1 MVIRFKPSASAHEP
15 LDKSQEPNLQQNTSS
30 YIPAP
35 VPPTDPT
42 DPYAGAR
49 PPRQW
54 LFLPTEK
61 PIVTQVLLAILVLV
75 YLPMQ
80 LSPDLNDS
88 FINWGALEKLPII
101 NGEWWRLIT
110 ATFLHGG
117 LPHIAFNGLGLY
129 IIGKE
134 VEAFFGRTRFAAIYA
149 ISGLAGSVASFYF
162 LSYGAAGVGASGA
175 IFGIFGALAVYYG
188 LNRRL
193 FGRFGM
199 VNFRVII
206 GVLVLSLVFDY
217 ALNRSGVV
225 LIDDSAHIGGLIAG
239 GVVGFILAPR
249 YQPSEWRNPLVRE
262 IKNINK
268 DRLPWL
274 ATLLVGLCVI
284 EAFVVI
290 LLLYRGNYIS

>member
-1 MVIRFKPSASAHEP
+1 
-15 LDKSQEPNLQQNTSS
+15 
-30 YIPAP
+30 
-35 VPPTDPT
+35 
-42 DPYAGAR
+42 
-49 PPRQW
+49 
-54 LFLPTEK
+54 
-61 PIVTQVLLAILVLV
+61 
-75 YLPMQ
+75 
-80 LSPDLNDS
+80 
-88 FINWGALEKLPII
+88 
-101 NGEWWRLIT
+101 
-110 ATFLHGG
+110 
-117 LPHIAFNGLGLY
+117 
-129 IIGKE
+129 
-134 VEAFFGRTRFAAIYA
+134 
-149 ISGLAGSVASFYF
+149 
-162 LSYGAAGVGASGA
+162 
-175 IFGIFGALAVYYG
+175 
-188 LNRRL
+188 
-193 FGRFGM
+193 M

>member
-1 MVIRFKPSASAHEP
+1 MQR
-15 LDKSQEPNLQQNTSS
+15 NTSS

-117 LPHIAFNGLGLY
+117 ILHIALNGYALY
-129 IIGKE
+129 IIGKD
-134 VEAFFGRTRFAAIYA
+134 RK
-149 ISGLAGSVASFYF
+149 SV
-162 LSYGAAGVGASGA
+162 V
-175 IFGIFGALAVYYG
+175 
-188 LNRRL
+188 
-193 FGRFGM
+193 
-199 VNFRVII
+199 
-206 GVLVLSLVFDY
+206 
-217 ALNRSGVV
+217 
-225 LIDDSAHIGGLIAG
+225 
-239 GVVGFILAPR
+239 
-249 YQPSEWRNPLVRE
+249 
-262 IKNINK
+262 
-268 DRLPWL
+268 
-274 ATLLVGLCVI
+274 
-284 EAFVVI
+284 
-290 LLLYRGNYIS
+290 